1 MIKAI
6 KERKKIRN
14 FFFVNSN
21 GNGLD
26 TKMSRFI
33 FLIIFSISTHQA
45 WTNDGLLEA
54 ISQLGVK
61 GSGNEN
67 LVKHWPAV
75 KKMSSADIPSLLI
88 AMNKAND
95 LGDNWARAA
104 IFEILESSGKES
116 LPEEE
121 VVKFIKDQQN
131 DGSSRRTAFD
141 FLFSAS
147 PQVAESLIPTF
158 IDDPEITLRR
168 EGVQLLLNQASEL
181 ENEDQA
187 IEAYEYALGKAR
199 DVDQIEAACES
210 LKGLGKEIDLA
221 KRMGFLTAW
230 KVIGPFDNIAR
241 NGFNIPYS
249 PEKAADPLQTR
260 HAGKEGP
267 VQWQTFSTS
276 DDLGLLDLNQPFG
289 HIKEVLCYAYAEF
302 NSSEQQNVQ
311 FRIGSKNAWKLWIN
325 NQLIFARDEYHRGAT
340 RVDQF
345 ILGGTLQ
352 KGTNRI
358 LVKVCQ
364 NEQTESWTKQWE
376 FCFRITDLSGTTINP
391 VN

>member
-1 MIKAI
+1 M
-6 KERKKIRN
+6 RN
-14 FFFVNSN
+14 FFFVNSK

-26 TKMSRFI
+26 ANMSR
-33 FLIIFSISTHQA
+33 LILLFIFSITNHLA
-45 WTNDGLLEA
+45 WTNDDLFEA
-54 ISQLGVK
+54 ISQVGAK
-61 GSGNEN
+61 GSGNED
-67 LVKHWPAV
+67 LVKNWQAV

-95 LGDNWARAA
+95 LGDNWVRAA
-104 IFEILESSGKES
+104 IFEILENSGKES
-116 LPEEE
+116 LPKEE

-131 DGSSRRTAFD
+131 EGSSRRTAFD
-141 FLFSAS
+141 FLFSSS
-147 PQVAESLIPTF
+147 PQVAESLIPIF
-158 IDDPEITLRR
+158 INDPEITLRR

-181 ENEDQA
+181 ENEEQA
-187 IEAYEYALGKAR
+187 VEAYEYALGKAR

-221 KRMGFLTAW
+221 KRMGFLTEW
-230 KVIGPFDNIAR
+230 RVIGPFDNIAR

-249 PEKAADPLQTR
+249 PENAADPLQKR

-276 DDLGLLDLNQPFG
+276 NELGLLDLNQPFG

-302 NSSEQQNVQ
+302 DSPEEQNVQ
-311 FRIGSKNAWKLWIN
+311 FRLGSKNAWKLWVN
-325 NQLIFARDEYHRGAT
+325 NQLVFARDEYHRGAT

-345 ILGGTLQ
+345 ILDGTLR
-352 KGTNRI
+352 KGNNRI

-376 FCFRITDLSGTTINP
+376 FCFRITDLSGSIINP